1 MTSFAEHV
9 APAAELFPVV
19 APWPRRLGAAKT
31 SYITRHV
38 IDLVPSGD
46 ELMLAPATIPA
57 AGDVILA
64 RVESIGAH
72 DWIERPDG
80 RKARLFAGDEIIVA
94 YGARYATDAY
104 EAVVPDDLGPCDLVA
119 AGGMAGRVVGAYAG
133 MAAPTRIVPIGQ
145 LAGPDGRGLTVRSGA
160 PIPLLPAPPPLH
172 PPVIAVVGASMN
184 AGKTTSAASLV
195 RGITRSGRRVGAA
208 KVTGTGAGNDRWHLV
223 DAGGAPV
230 LDFTDAGFPS
240 THLVAPDD
248 LVATYFGLLS
258 AVAAAEPDMVVIEI
272 ADGVAHGETA
282 RLLADPAVQATLSG
296 VLFAAGDALGALSGV
311 NLLRSWHLHVAAVTG
326 KVTSSPLAAREAAAL
341 VDVPVVTTHELMEP
355 SVAAAL
361 VALGS
366 EAA

>member
-9 APAAELFPVV
+9 APAAELFPG
-19 APWPRRLGAAKT
+19 AASWPGRLGAAKT

-38 IDLVPSGD
+38 IDLVPAGD
-46 ELMLAPATIPA
+46 ELLLAPATIPS

-80 RKARLFAGDEIIVA
+80 RKARLFAGDEIVVA

-104 EAVVPDDLGPCDLVA
+104 EAVVPDDFGPCDLVA
-119 AGGMAGRVVGAYAG
+119 AGGMAGRVVGAYTG
-133 MAAPTRIVPIGQ
+133 FAAPTRIVPIGQ
-145 LAGPDGRGLTVRSGA
+145 LAGRDGSGLTVRDGA
-160 PIPLLPAPPPLH
+160 PIVPSPVPPPVH
-172 PPVIAVVGASMN
+172 PPVVAVVGTSMN

-195 RGITRSGRRVGAA
+195 RGMTRAGRRVAAA
-208 KVTGTGAGNDRWHLV
+208 KVTGTGAGNDRWHLI

-230 LDFTDAGFPS
+230 LDFTDAGYPS
-240 THLVAPDD
+240 THLVSSDD

-258 AVAAAEPDMVVIEI
+258 AVSAAEPDMVVIEI
-272 ADGVAHGETA
+272 ADGVAHIETA
-282 RLLADPAVQATLSG
+282 RLLAEPAVRATLSG

-311 NLLRSWHLHVAAVTG
+311 NLLRSWHLRVTAVTG
-326 KVTSSPLAAREAAAL
+326 MVTASPLAAREAAGL
-341 VDVPVVTTHELMEP
+341 VDVPVVATKDLMEP
-355 SVAAAL
+355 TIAAAL
-361 VALGS
+361 VTQDS

>member
-9 APAAELFPVV
+9 APAAPLFPVA

-38 IDLVPSGD
+38 IDLVPAGD
-46 ELMLAPATIPA
+46 ELALAPATIPS

-80 RKARLFAGDEIIVA
+80 RKARLFAGDEIVVA

-104 EAVVPDDLGPCDLVA
+104 EAVVPDDFGPCDLVA
-119 AGGMAGRVVGAYAG
+119 AGGMAGRVVGAYSG
-133 MAAPTRIVPIGQ
+133 FAAPTRIVPIGQ
-145 LAGPDGRGLTVRSGA
+145 LAGRDGRGLTVRDGA
-160 PIPLLPAPPPLH
+160 PIVASPVPPPVH
-172 PPVIAVVGASMN
+172 PPVVAVVGTSMN

-195 RGITRSGRRVGAA
+195 RGMTRAGRRVAAA
-208 KVTGTGAGNDRWHLV
+208 KVTGTGAGNDRWHLI

-240 THLVAPDD
+240 THLVSPDD

-258 AVAAAEPDMVVIEI
+258 AVSAAEPDMVVIEI
-272 ADGVAHGETA
+272 ADGVAHIETA
-282 RLLADPAVQATLSG
+282 RLLAEPAVRATLSG

-311 NLLRSWHLHVAAVTG
+311 NLLRSWHLRVTAVTG
-326 KVTSSPLAAREAAAL
+326 MVTASPLAAREAAGL
-341 VDVPVVTTHELMEP
+341 VDVPVVATKDLMDP
-355 SVAAAL
+355 TIAGAL
-361 VALGS
+361 VPHDS